1 MELSVGEHQVWCS
14 NYRAMPMH
22 LDQPIN
28 SRLVE
33 EAGIGVLVKRTAEG
47 SLQREE
53 VAKVIRDVVVEKIGE
68 GVRKK
73 ALEIRDNMK
82 KNEAAEIDGVVEEL
96 LQLCTKRGT
105 NVNF

>member
-1 MELSVGEHQVWCS
+1 
-14 NYRAMPMH
+14 MPMH

-33 EAGIGVLVKRTAEG
+33 EAGVGVEVKRTAEG

-53 VAKVIRDVVVEKIGE
+53 VAKVIRNVVVEKIGE

-82 KNEAAEIDGVVEEL
+82 KKEDAEIDGCGEIDATL
-96 LQLCTKRGT
+96 
-105 NVNF
+105 